1 MAFAGMGKKMVKTM
15 ACSFRLTF
23 TKVLASVLIL
33 VVANVHAVL
42 EEVDAIAAI
51 VDDDVVLVSELLN
64 RYELF
69 VAQAKQAGATE
80 IPPRETV
87 LNQLMERLI
96 VESLQIQ
103 EAERRGMIIDDET
116 LTEAV
121 TTFAGQNGMDL
132 DGFQQSLAD
141 EGVSYRSF
149 REDIRRE
156 MLLSRVQRDMVN
168 RQIYITQQDVADLRG
183 SPFFKEWVSDQY
195 RVGHILLR
203 IEDPLSNVAV
213 RAANDMA
220 VDILGKLRRGEEFSK
235 LAIAHSAGSTALE
248 GGDLGWRRAAELPSL
263 FSETVIELEIG
274 ETPDPITNSLG
285 IHIIQ
290 LLDKRGASM
299 QKELRTQ
306 VRHILVQPS
315 EIKSEQLARSEID
328 RVRERLVAG
337 EDFAELAREVSDDAG
352 TALAGGDLGWRD
364 SGDFVGEFRAV
375 MDVIPENE
383 FSEVFR
389 SQFGWHILEVLGRR
403 EEDMSEESLDD
414 MALQILHNRRYDEKL
429 EEWLKQIRDEA
440 YVQIRLN
447 ED

>member
-1 MAFAGMGKKMVKTM
+1 M
-15 ACSFRLTF
+15 ACSFRSISV
-23 TKVLASVLIL
+23 KVLASVAVLI
-33 VVANVHAVL
+33 VADGHAVL

-51 VDDDVVLVSELLN
+51 VDDDVVLVSELLS

-69 VAQAKQAGATE
+69 VAQAKQTGATE

-103 EAERRGMIIDDET
+103 EAERRGIIIDDET

-132 DGFQQSLAD
+132 DGFQQSLAE

-168 RQIYITQQDVADLRG
+168 RQIYITEQDVADLRG

-220 VDILGKLRRGEEFSK
+220 VDILGKLRIGEEFGK

-328 RVRERLVAG
+328 RVRERIIAG

-364 SGDFVGEFRAV
+364 SGDFVGEFRGV
-375 MDVIPENE
+375 MDAIPENE
-383 FSEVFR
+383 ISEVFR

-403 EEDMSEESLDD
+403 EEDMSQESLDD
-414 MALQILHNRRYDEKL
+414 MALQILHTRRYDEKL

>member
-1 MAFAGMGKKMVKTM
+1 M
-15 ACSFRLTF
+15 ACSFRSISG
-23 TKVLASVLIL
+23 KVLASVAVLI
-33 VVANVHAVL
+33 VANVHAVL

-51 VDDDVVLVSELLN
+51 VDDDVVLVSELLS

-69 VAQAKQAGATE
+69 VAQAKQTGATE

-103 EAERRGMIIDDET
+103 EAERRGIIIDDET

-132 DGFQQSLAD
+132 DGFQQSLAE

-220 VDILGKLRRGEEFSK
+220 VDILGKLRIGEEFGK

-328 RVRERLVAG
+328 RVRERLIAG

-364 SGDFVGEFRAV
+364 SGDFVGEFRGV
-375 MDVIPENE
+375 MDAIPENE
-383 FSEVFR
+383 ISEVFR

-403 EEDMSEESLDD
+403 EEDMSQESLDD
-414 MALQILHNRRYDEKL
+414 MALQILHTRRYDEKL

>member
-1 MAFAGMGKKMVKTM
+1 M
-15 ACSFRLTF
+15 ACSFRSISG
-23 TKVLASVLIL
+23 KVLASVAVLI
-33 VVANVHAVL
+33 VANVHAVL

-51 VDDDVVLVSELLN
+51 VDDDVVLVSELLS

-69 VAQAKQAGATE
+69 VAQAKQTGATE

-103 EAERRGMIIDDET
+103 EAERRGIIIDDET

-132 DGFQQSLAD
+132 DGFQQSLAE

-168 RQIYITQQDVADLRG
+168 RQIYITEQDVADLRG

-220 VDILGKLRRGEEFSK
+220 VDILGKLRIGEEFGK

-328 RVRERLVAG
+328 RVRERIIAG

-352 TALAGGDLGWRD
+352 TALAGGELGWRD
-364 SGDFVGEFRAV
+364 SGDFVGEFRGV
-375 MDVIPENE
+375 MDAIPENE
-383 FSEVFR
+383 ISEVFR

-403 EEDMSEESLDD
+403 EEDMSQESLDD
-414 MALQILHNRRYDEKL
+414 MALQILHTRRYDEKL

>member
-1 MAFAGMGKKMVKTM
+1 M
-15 ACSFRLTF
+15 ACSFRSIF
-23 TKVLASVLIL
+23 VKALASIAVLIG
-33 VVANVHAVL
+33 ANVHAVL

-69 VAQAKQAGATE
+69 VAQAKQTGATE

-103 EAERRGMIIDDET
+103 EAERRGIIIDDET
-116 LTEAV
+116 LTQAV

-132 DGFQQSLAD
+132 DGFQQSLAE

-168 RQIYITQQDVADLRG
+168 RQIYITEQDVADLRG

-220 VDILGKLRRGEEFSK
+220 VDILGKLRLGEEFGK

-328 RVRERLVAG
+328 RVRERLIAG

-364 SGDFVGEFRAV
+364 SGDFVGEFRGV
-375 MDVIPENE
+375 MDAIPENE
-383 FSEVFR
+383 ISEVFR

-403 EEDMSEESLDD
+403 EEDMSQESLDD
-414 MALQILHNRRYDEKL
+414 MALQILHTRRYDEKL